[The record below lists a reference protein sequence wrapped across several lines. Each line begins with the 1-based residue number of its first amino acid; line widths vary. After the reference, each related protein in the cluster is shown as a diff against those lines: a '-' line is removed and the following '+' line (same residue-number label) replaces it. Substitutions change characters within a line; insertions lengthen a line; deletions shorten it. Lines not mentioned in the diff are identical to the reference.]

1 MLIGFGYGFWF
12 GEVNSPLMLN
22 SWAGRTWWVF
32 CAGAVVLVMWCC
44 GAVVLVLWCWCCGA
58 GRLGFLVDQF
68 YTHSTVLYLPLSS
81 GVLTPP
87 YMHLMTS
94 CLLAGWLGRPTW
106 SLADILGVSH
116 VDKINTLM
124 IINSIFHFTV
134 TATCIT
140 LVAFLF
146 VFSFL
151 CRWQEEWRRKEER
164 FDDQDNLEFSHNL
177 YFLFFFIFLFSSRL

>member
-12 GEVNSPLMLN
+12 GEVNSSLMLS

-32 CAGAVVLVMWCC
+32 CAGAVVLV
-44 GAVVLVLWCWCCGA
+44 LWCWCWCCCGA

-68 YTHSTVLYLPLSS
+68 HTHCSVLYHPLSS

-87 YMHLMTS
+87 CMHLMTS
-94 CLLAGWLGRPTW
+94 CLLAGWLGRPAW
-106 SLADILGVSH
+106 SLADILCVSH

-124 IINSIFHFTV
+124 IINNISILTI

-140 LVAFLF
+140 LVAFPFCNSF
-146 VFSFL
+146 V
-151 CRWQEEWRRKEER
+151 CRWQEEWRRKER
-164 FDDQDNLEFSHNL
+164 KMWR
-177 YFLFFFIFLFSSRL
+177 SR